1 MQIINDFFILSVD
14 QKYESTQTKAGLTT
28 LNTAH
33 QNDTEIERFANKRIY
48 GYVESVPVNFTR
60 SVLDLVDPGVPAPRA
75 YVSGE
80 YIERKIRAGY
90 KTMSR
95 EFYSCSTWEGF
106 KKITI
111 ADIAAQCDIR
121 RGDKVYFGEW
131 VTEPDNSLGPHGKRE
146 LYKAGCNEIICSV
159 RDGEIIMQGNW
170 CLVEPNVD
178 TWEDI
183 SIPTPV
189 VVNGKP
195 LTNPDG
201 SIRMRPKEE
210 WIVKKSQPE
219 NKPLEAFM
227 RHFTPFCDLQEGDK
241 IIYAQGANW
250 PVTVER
256 KEYLA
261 IQQGDI
267 LCKCV

>member
-14 QKYESTQTKAGLTT
+14 QKYESSLTKQGLVT

-33 QNDTEIERFANKRIY
+33 QNDTEIERFANKRIH
-48 GYVESVPVNFTR
+48 GYVESCPINFTR
-60 SVLDLVDPGVPAPRA
+60 QVLDLVDPGAAAPRA
-75 YVSGE
+75 YVSGD
-80 YIERKIRAGY
+80 YIAAKARAGY
-90 KTMSR
+90 KMNH

-106 KKITI
+106 KRITV
-111 ADIAAQCDIR
+111 ADIAAKCDIQ

-131 VTEPDNSLGPHGKRE
+131 VTEPDNELGKHRGRT

-159 RDGEIIMQGNW
+159 RDGSIIMQGDW
-170 CLVEPNVD
+170 CLVEPNVE

-183 SIPTPV
+183 SIPTPFV
-189 VVNGKP
+189 MNGQP

-227 RHFTPFCDLQEGDK
+227 RHFSPFCDLQQGDK
-241 IIYAQGANW
+241 IIYNYGANW
-250 PVTVER
+250 PMKVEGVEYFAVL
-256 KEYLA
+256 KE
-261 IQQGDI
+261 DV